1 MWSTGVT
8 SHEYLNFSARLLLA
22 LISTVGT
29 VGPAGRHQK
38 LQALLELAK
47 FGWPTTSSLD
57 ALRAELGALAEPA
70 DVKALVE
77 VTDQFAGQAIW
88 GPNAL
93 TRLAGSK

>member
-1 MWSTGVT
+1 MVNWGDESGIPELLRPAPTGP
-8 SHEYLNFSARLLLA
+8 YLDL
-22 LISTVGT
+22 GT
-29 VGPAGRHQK
+29 AGPAGRHQK
-38 LQALLELAK
+38 LQAQLELAK

-77 VTDQFAGQAIW
+77 ATDQFAGQAIW
-88 GPNAL
+88 RPNAP